1 MFFKRILS
9 SLLIIFSF
17 AVCQPLLAQS
27 GEEEGSDARL
37 WGGYADDIRD
47 TTGLGEDDPRHIAAN
62 IINII
67 LGFLG
72 IIALVLIIYAGFKWM
87 TAAGN
92 ETQVGDAKKLLVAAV
107 IGLIIILSAFA
118 LSSFVLDAVYRATTS

>member
-1 MFFKRILS
+1 MFFKRILA

-17 AVCQPLLAQS
+17 AVCQPLLAQTEGS
-27 GEEEGSDARL
+27 GSDARL

-118 LSSFVLDAVYRATTS
+118 LSSFVLDAVYRATTD